1 MPSSPHSVVTRGR
14 ERAAGA
20 GGPSAGGAGPDA
32 GLGPV
37 GLTTATARAVLG
49 VPDSLG
55 RADQVADRLAQ
66 AIELGL
72 LLDGE
77 RLPKESLLAE
87 QLGTATVTLREA
99 LATLRGRGL
108 VETRRG
114 RGGGSFVRRTGG
126 GGGGVGSGHTGG
138 DDDAGPL
145 LQRHL
150 RGFTVVQL
158 RELSDHRRAI
168 SGMAAFLA
176 AQRAA
181 DDDVLRL
188 RQRLD
193 VFAAA
198 TSASDRRRAQTQF
211 ALEIASAGQAAALG
225 RQELD
230 LHAQLGDLLW
240 HAAPD
245 DQHAQVAQQL
255 DSVVA
260 AIERRACAAAR
271 EHAEAAVV
279 IEMTALVTRRLALY
293 REGSR

>member
-1 MPSSPHSVVTRGR
+1 MPSSSLRAVDAGR
-14 ERAAGA
+14 ERVTSAGA
-20 GGPSAGGAGPDA
+20 GPAAHAAADT

-55 RADQVADRLAQ
+55 RADQVADRLAR

-87 QLGTATVTLREA
+87 QLGTAAVTLREA

-126 GGGGVGSGHTGG
+126 GLGA
-138 DDDAGPL
+138 DDAAPL

-150 RGFTVVQL
+150 SGFTVVQL

-168 SGMAAFLA
+168 SGMAAALA
-176 AQRAA
+176 AERAA
-181 DDDVLRL
+181 PDDV
-188 RQRLD
+188 QRLKQRWE

-198 TSASDRRRAQTQF
+198 GSTSDRRRAQTQF
-211 ALEIASAGQAAALG
+211 ALDITSAAQAAALG
-225 RQELD
+225 REELD

-240 HAAPD
+240 HQAPD
-245 DQHAQVAQQL
+245 GQHEEVARHL
-255 DSVVA
+255 
-260 AIERRACAAAR
+260 
-271 EHAEAAVV
+271 AAVV
-279 IEMTALVTRRLALY
+279 DAVEQRDTVAGRRHAECAVLIEMTALVARRLALH
-293 REGSR
+293 REGGR